1 MANKIFNTDK
11 RIKLGVWG
19 LGRGGDLIA
28 CCKALNIDVVA
39 GCDFNEHI
47 RENFRKHAP
56 DVFLT
61 ADEDEFL
68 AQDMDAVLV
77 ATWFMDH
84 AKHSIKALN
93 AGKHVMCEVTSFYT
107 PAEAVAL
114 VEAVEK
120 SGKVYNLLENYPFMK
135 PNMIA
140 KKLWDDGL
148 FGEFL
153 YGEYDYNHDCRVLS
167 YAYIDGTPVQPG
179 WAVHNWRSW
188 FNGHYYCTHSLG
200 PLMYVTG
207 LRPVQ
212 VSAPKLSIPLP
223 GWVND
228 FRHTPSVSFVT
239 MNNGG
244 IFRNFMGS
252 MTLDSHSRKIWGT
265 RAAYDFTEDCLVS
278 IGARGDGRK
287 YVLKPEW
294 PEMGDLAETMGHGG
308 GDFWELYYFAREILT
323 GEKAN
328 LPELPAMPGRPPA
341 LCPGCPHR
349 VTYQQLKKHNLTVF
363 GDIGCYT
370 LGALPPLSSVD
381 TSLCMGASVGMA
393 FGMEK
398 ARGKEFSRHAVAV
411 IGDSTF
417 MHSGITPLID
427 ACYNGGTITVLIL
440 DNRITGMTGHQ
451 ENPASGFDIHGNPA
465 PMVDL
470 EAICRACGAASVR
483 TVDPFDVKA
492 FDAALEEEI
501 AREAVSVLIV
511 KRPCVLLKGER
522 K

>member
-323 GEKAN
+323 GEKAFWDVYRACDVCMTGLMAVRSQAQN
-328 LPELPAMPGRPPA
+328 GAPIDIPDFRDKNIREKYRNDNTKPEQPDTDNLLFGKNHDHEITGNFTTVMTKLIPLPWGYPWGGTGLVRSVFDGMKLYPDLKRPEDKLDVIRNVRTLIAELPELVKVYRDA
-341 LCPGCPHR
+341 LKIADAYP
-349 VTYQQLKKHNLTVF
+349 
-363 GDIGCYT
+363 DS
-370 LGALPPLSSVD
+370 LGARILRESLS
-381 TSLCMGASVGMA
+381 
-393 FGMEK
+393 
-398 ARGKEFSRHAVAV
+398 
-411 IGDSTF
+411 IGE
-417 MHSGITPLID
+417 P
-427 ACYNGGTITVLIL
+427 
-440 DNRITGMTGHQ
+440 
-451 ENPASGFDIHGNPA
+451 
-465 PMVDL
+465 
-470 EAICRACGAASVR
+470 EAILNTEQTLRELQEWLIRKS
-483 TVDPFDVKA
+483 DP
-492 FDAALEEEI
+492 
-501 AREAVSVLIV
+501 
-511 KRPCVLLKGER
+511 C
-522 K
+522 